1 LGILERY
8 VEPNARRRFP
18 LGGIG
23 LILIIVIAL
32 AVTMGDRVAP
42 EPDPTPEFVIH
53 SVITPTPTE
62 LREQSTVVRE
72 RQSSGLL
79 TDAEQSQKQIDAVA
93 AVAPAVISVR
103 KSSTAR
109 TANPSDDQVGSGVI
123 IDASG
128 LAIASL
134 RTTGSDG
141 DLTVVLSNGESAKAT
156 IVRVDEELQLV
167 LLQIEGET
175 PAVAKLAAEP
185 PRSGERVLAIGTPLG
200 DFSSTVTAGVIGAI
214 GVTMPAA
221 SDGVATIAGVLQHDA
236 ATNRGSEG
244 GPLINLDGEVVA
256 IDLGSISTTVQDN
269 QNETAQGWSFAVP
282 VSMLGPLIGQ
292 GE

>member
-1 LGILERY
+1 MDQHAG
-8 VEPNARRRFP
+8 RRSP

-23 LILIIVIAL
+23 VILIVVIAL
-32 AVTMGDRVAP
+32 AVAVGDRVAP

-53 SVITPTPTE
+53 AAITPTATE
-62 LREQSTVVRE
+62 LREQSTAVRE

-79 TDAEQSQKQIDAVA
+79 TDAEQSQMQVDAVA

-103 KSSTAR
+103 RGSNAQT
-109 TANPSDDQVGSGVI
+109 TNPSDDRVGSGVI

-156 IVRVDEELQLV
+156 IVRVDEALQLV

-175 PAVAKLAAEP
+175 PAVATLAAES

-200 DFSSTVTAGVIGAI
+200 DFSSTVTAGVVGAI

-221 SDGVATIAGVLQHDA
+221 SDDVGAIAGALQHDA
-236 ATNRGSEG
+236 ATNQGNEG
-244 GPLINLDGEVVA
+244 GPLINLAGEVVG
-256 IDLGSISTTVQDN
+256 IDLGSISTTAQDGIV
-269 QNETAQGWSFAVP
+269 QGWSFAAP
-282 VSMLGPLIGQ
+282 VSLLGPLIDGSV
-292 GE
+292 